1 MKKESELFQK
11 LAPKVGSEFIK
22 LKSGKVVRWDAFDE
36 KRQVFEFRAA
46 EGEICTV
53 HRRDIEF
60 PTSEEELQYLA
71 TEKPS

>member
-1 MKKESELFQK
+1 MNKEFGLVQK
-11 LAPKVGSEFIK
+11 LAPRVGSEFIK
-22 LKSGKVVRWDAFDE
+22 LKSREVVRWNAFNE
-36 KRQVFEFRAA
+36 KTQVFEFKSAA
-46 EGEICTV
+46 GEIRTV